1 MLPEPDTACSALAS
15 VHPCRPWLPTRPT
28 HASLPPVTQ
37 TLIIG
42 AGITGA
48 ALAYQLSRRGE
59 AVTIVSTHAEGGLA
73 SAASFGWLNASY
85 FLSQPHYALR
95 HEGLS
100 AHRRLT
106 KALPG
111 LPTTWQG
118 CLWYEA
124 TGDAQEETASD
135 LLALGYKVQRLAK
148 AEVAKRLPALGPTP
162 ETALFFPEEGV
173 ADPAILARALI
184 EASGAKVI
192 RATVQSVTEAKGR
205 ATGVLTDL
213 GPLTDDRVILA
224 TGTGTP
230 ALLEPLGYSLPMLQ
244 RPGLMIA
251 TNALPPI
258 CPVVLATPDQE
269 VRQDAKGH
277 LIAPASAGHQGDH
290 AETLGSFPVVVNA
303 TLTRLRTL
311 FPGHEIHFAHQAMA
325 LRPVPGDGLPVVG
338 QGPLPGLWI
347 AVMHSGATLAPV
359 VAELLAEEITGGPAS
374 PLLAPF
380 RPARFQ

>member
-1 MLPEPDTACSALAS
+1 M
-15 VHPCRPWLPTRPT
+15 
-28 HASLPPVTQ
+28 TQ

-48 ALAYQLSRRGE
+48 ALAWQLSRRGE
-59 AVTIVSTHAEGGLA
+59 AITLVSTHAEGGLA

-85 FLSQPHYALR
+85 FLSHPHYRLR
-95 HEGLS
+95 HEGLA
-100 AHRRLT
+100 AHRRLAE
-106 KALPG
+106 ALPG
-111 LPTTWQG
+111 LPTSWQG

-124 TGDAQEETASD
+124 TGEAQEETASD
-135 LLALGYKVQRLAK
+135 LLALGYKVDRLTK
-148 AEVAKRLPALGPTP
+148 AQIAERLPALGPVP

-184 EASGAKVI
+184 GASGAKVI
-192 RATVQSVTEAKGR
+192 RATVQSVTEEKGR

-213 GPLTDDRVILA
+213 GPLQAERVILC

-230 ALLEPLGYSLPMLQ
+230 ELLEPFGYTLPMLK

-251 TNALPPI
+251 TNPLPPL

-277 LIAPASAGHQGDH
+277 LIAPASAGHQSDH

-303 TLTRLRTL
+303 TLTRLRAL
-311 FPGHEIHFAHQAMA
+311 FPGQEIHFTHQAMA
-325 LRPVPGDGLPVVG
+325 MRPVPGDGLPVVG

-347 AVMHSGATLAPV
+347 AVMHSGATLGPV
-359 VAELLAEEITGGPAS
+359 VAELLAGEITGGPKS
-374 PLLAPF
+374 PLLSHF
-380 RPARFQ
+380 RLARFQ

>member
-1 MLPEPDTACSALAS
+1 M
-15 VHPCRPWLPTRPT
+15 
-28 HASLPPVTQ
+28 TQ

-59 AVTIVSTHAEGGLA
+59 EVTIVSTHAEGGLA

-85 FLSQPHYALR
+85 YLSHPHYRLR
-95 HEGLS
+95 HEGMA

-106 KALPG
+106 QALPG
-111 LPTTWQG
+111 LATSWPG

-124 TGDAQEETASD
+124 TGDAQDETASD
-135 LLALGYKVQRLAK
+135 LQAFGYKVERLTQRQV
-148 AEVAKRLPALGPTP
+148 AERLPALGPVP

-173 ADPAILARALI
+173 SDPAVLARALI
-184 EASGAKVI
+184 AAVGAKVI
-192 RATVQSVTEAKGR
+192 RATVDALRAEEGR
-205 ATGVLTDL
+205 VSGALTDL
-213 GPLTDDRVILA
+213 GPLAADRVILA

-230 ALLEPLGYSLPMLQ
+230 ALLEPFGYSLPMLK
-244 RPGLMIA
+244 RPGLMLA

-269 VRQDAKGH
+269 VRQDDKGH
-277 LIAPASAGHQGDH
+277 LIAPASAGHQADH

-311 FPGHEIHFAHQAMA
+311 FPGQDIHFGHQAMA

-338 QGPLPGLWI
+338 QGPVAGLWI
-347 AVMHSGATLAPV
+347 AVMHSGATLAPL
-359 VAELLAEEITGGPAS
+359 VAELLAEEIAGGPDS
-374 PLLAPF
+374 PLLADF
-380 RPARFQ
+380 RPARFA

>member
-1 MLPEPDTACSALAS
+1 M
-15 VHPCRPWLPTRPT
+15 
-28 HASLPPVTQ
+28 TQ

-48 ALAYQLSRRGE
+48 SLAYRLSLRGE

-85 FLSQPHYALR
+85 FLSRPHYNLRYEALA
-95 HEGLS
+95 

-106 KALPG
+106 EQLPD
-111 LPTTWQG
+111 LPTTFQG

-124 TGDAQEETASD
+124 TGPAQDETASD
-135 LLALGYKVQRLAK
+135 LAALGYKVVRLTKDEIGAK
-148 AEVAKRLPALGPTP
+148 LPALGPVP
-162 ETALFFPEEGV
+162 DSALFFPEEGV
-173 ADPAILARALI
+173 ADPADLARALI
-184 EASGAKVI
+184 VASGAKVI
-192 RATVQSVTEAKGR
+192 RATVAAVTEEQGR

-213 GPLTDDRVILA
+213 GPIAADRVILA

-230 ALLEPLGYSLPMLQ
+230 ALLQPLGTVLPMLQ

-258 CPVVLATPDQE
+258 CPVILATPDQE
-269 VRQDAKGH
+269 VRQDARGH
-277 LIAPASAGHQGDH
+277 LIAPASAGHQSDS
-290 AETLGSFPVVVNA
+290 AEALGSFPVVVDA
-303 TLTRLRTL
+303 TLRRLRSL
-311 FPGHEIHFAHQAMA
+311 FPGQDIHFARQAMA
-325 LRPVPGDGLPVVG
+325 LRPVPKDGLPVVG

-359 VAELLAEEITGGPAS
+359 VAELLADEITGGLES
-374 PLLAPF
+374 PLLAEF
-380 RPARFQ
+380 RPGRFT